1 MYDVQ
6 AGSGLGGALRKQ
18 INKNMR
24 GGTKGGPE
32 KDGGDVECGSRVCR
46 AVQAYAALVP
56 KKQ

>member
-1 MYDVQ
+1 M
-6 AGSGLGGALRKQ
+6 RKQ